1 MTTSLDKMMKNKIL
15 MGLVGVSIL
24 LVTGCSSDFEKGMKQ
39 SCRNTG
45 GSRSFCSCFY
55 DRMEE
60 HYGEEKLEA
69 IGMMQVRMPEGFEEV
84 SFKSGQQC
92 AHKL

>member
-1 MTTSLDKMMKNKIL
+1 
-15 MGLVGVSIL
+15 
-24 LVTGCSSDFEKGMKQ
+24 MKQ

-60 HYGEEKLEA
+60 HYGEESWRRLA
-69 IGMMQVRMPEGFEEV
+69 
-84 SFKSGQQC
+84 
-92 AHKL
+92 